1 MTQLA
6 PSVCARLLSLTV
18 PSRDGSPPPFRV
30 GEGVEA
36 LVPTGSAPGEVVI
49 TVHELAQEASS
60 RLTHGPVTILPPW
73 GGRRGGCSSREDLPL
88 EIVPPADA
96 SQLAVLVPMVAITVD
111 GSRRFREEFFSNWD
125 PHLVVTFG
133 GDLLGAHAIFDCA
146 RVVLEPR
153 VGATGLSRH
162 FPMDV
167 TNRRRLHDQRG
178 AHRLS
183 ERSVGVHADIGK
195 RRRRTAAS
203 FRSAPPGH
211 VP

>member
-36 LVPTGSAPGEVVI
+36 LVPTGSVPGEVVI
-49 TVHELAQEASS
+49 AVHELAQEASS

-111 GSRRFREEFFSNWD
+111 GSRRFREEFSVTGTHTWSS
-125 PHLVVTFG
+125 PSEVTFWA
-133 GDLLGAHAIFDCA
+133 LTRFSTALVWSSNPAPA
-146 RVVLEPR
+146 RL
-153 VGATGLSRH
+153 A
-162 FPMDV
+162 
-167 TNRRRLHDQRG
+167 
-178 AHRLS
+178 
-183 ERSVGVHADIGK
+183 
-195 RRRRTAAS
+195 
-203 FRSAPPGH
+203 
-211 VP
+211 